1 MIDLPRQHA
10 CRLGTNIGR
19 ADEKTFLQGASAVSM
34 MAQVRKRN
42 ETQIFVAPFSVKR
55 SVVCQDRLW
64 TSHIFIAQEKPL
76 MAIAD
81 SCL

>member
-1 MIDLPRQHA
+1 
-10 CRLGTNIGR
+10 
-19 ADEKTFLQGASAVSM
+19 M